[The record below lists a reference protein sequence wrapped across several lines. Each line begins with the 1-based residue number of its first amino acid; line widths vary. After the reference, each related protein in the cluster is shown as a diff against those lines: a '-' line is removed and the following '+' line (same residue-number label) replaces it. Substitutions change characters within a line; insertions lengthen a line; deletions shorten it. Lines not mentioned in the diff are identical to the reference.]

1 MSSPCRLSTEHRYNK
16 YNHDM
21 SAKEKEPIN
30 FCALSCLCIIRNV
43 LHLNLLVE
51 ALERYRASWGGVC
64 VCVCDGPVAWL
75 GAEFWLFAIGTPGHL
90 SAWL

>member
-1 MSSPCRLSTEHRYNK
+1 
-16 YNHDM
+16 M

-64 VCVCDGPVAWL
+64 VCVCVMDQWL
-75 GAEFWLFAIGTPGHL
+75 GWAQSSDCLLLVPLGTCLLGFDLDHGG
-90 SAWL
+90 W